1 MSPSSARKP
10 SNMNGL
16 ERKYKKIN
24 TLIQC
29 VLFRFESWKRQEVSF
44 HQRNFVF
51 LLNHS
56 ECFFAQSTTHI
67 RGERHSPESGAQR
80 MQPPVGPGGG
90 CCSEFRPTARPAF
103 TPTDLPQIWHTTLTC
118 TENNSASFH
127 FFFFCLFFV
136 ALLLTCASSEK
147 QSPDDEDEVPNLKH
161 CKRLTDILLQEESH
175 FKHTGCRSW

>member
-67 RGERHSPESGAQR
+67 RGERHSPESVAQR

-118 TENNSASFH
+118 TENNSPSFP
-127 FFFFCLFFV
+127 FFCFFFV

>member
-118 TENNSASFH
+118 TENNSPSFPFFC
-127 FFFFCLFFV
+127 FFFVFC
-136 ALLLTCASSEK
+136 SSPSYLRIQREA
-147 QSPDDEDEVPNLKH
+147 VP
-161 CKRLTDILLQEESH
+161 R
-175 FKHTGCRSW
+175 